1 MNDRDTTERF
11 QLCERCDRKAC
22 GACLGCWVALCPDC
36 IFAHYTVGEC
46 AKLRRVFGRFGRW
59 DRLEDDPS
67 NGEDYLHC
75 NRCDCSY
82 AKGSRHAGERCC
94 DITWADRTFYLD
106 GHWEDP
112 KPCDGTLIE

>member
-1 MNDRDTTERF
+1 
-11 QLCERCDRKAC
+11 
-22 GACLGCWVALCPDC
+22 VPLCPDC

-59 DRLEDDPS
+59 DRLEDDPG

-82 AKGSRHAGERCC
+82 ARGSRHAGERCC
-94 DITWADRTFYLD
+94 DITWADGTFYLD

-112 KPCDGTLIE
+112 EPCGGTLIKNVEWADQ